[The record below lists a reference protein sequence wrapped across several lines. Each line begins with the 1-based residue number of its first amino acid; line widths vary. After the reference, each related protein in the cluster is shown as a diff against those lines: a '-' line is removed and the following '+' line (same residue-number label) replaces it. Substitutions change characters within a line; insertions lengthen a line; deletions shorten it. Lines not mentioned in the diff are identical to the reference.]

1 VDVGNQ
7 IWNTFIIDTSSKSS
21 WILNYF
27 KDSESNLVWPD
38 LCSISLVAT
47 AIANPPELNFGWGV
61 LYAALQILHYDLI
74 DMHKLTLNIQ
84 EVIAFTKWL
93 SDKQILRNVL
103 SLKSV
108 LYSHIWTLGTNASLA
123 PNYLIHRR
131 LTALIRRKI
140 LYSAVV
146 VVSEP
151 LSMHV
156 VPPAIRA
163 VVVPAGVTDMLGL
176 PNPPRSWTGTV
187 SPSLPDFTIAP
198 CVDSLLCY
206 RSITRPKSILQDS
219 PKI

>member
-1 VDVGNQ
+1 
-7 IWNTFIIDTSSKSS
+7 
-21 WILNYF
+21 
-27 KDSESNLVWPD
+27 
-38 LCSISLVAT
+38 
-47 AIANPPELNFGWGV
+47 
-61 LYAALQILHYDLI
+61 
-74 DMHKLTLNIQ
+74 MHKLTLNIQ

-176 PNPPRSWTGTV
+176 PNPPRS
-187 SPSLPDFTIAP
+187 
-198 CVDSLLCY
+198 
-206 RSITRPKSILQDS
+206 
-219 PKI
+219 